1 MTENGISKKRDWSSL
16 HEGTQRY
23 WVLNTP
29 RSLMLQWQLIA
40 QTVPV
45 HLRHDRQ
52 ARHARKYAIST
63 RALWASCKRPA
74 SRHRVFS
81 VTQSTG
87 SSVWHKHVH
96 SSHIQRMPLGLGTR
110 IFTIGNISPVTVQ
123 SQRQWPW
130 PCSLVCMHKSM
141 YACTITESCLPMS
154 GWPGR
159 PGRQN
164 NRGIKHCM
172 YHPVL
177 KSYNKGTCTC
187 ILYKTFST
195 WGIGYV
201 TVDRHLAIKS

>member
-1 MTENGISKKRDWSSL
+1 MKVLRGTGFWTHQGLWCCTDSSL
-16 HEGTQRY
+16 
-23 WVLNTP
+23 P
-29 RSLMLQWQLIA
+29 RLCQYFY
-40 QTVPV
+40 VR
-45 HLRHDRQ
+45 RHDSP

-74 SRHRVFS
+74 SP
-81 VTQSTG
+81 
-87 SSVWHKHVH
+87 VWHEHVH
-96 SSHIQRMPLGLGTR
+96 SSHIQRRPLGLGTR

-130 PCSLVCMHKSM
+130 PCSLVCMHKNM
-141 YACTITESCLPMS
+141 YTCTITESCLPMS

-172 YHPVL
+172 YHPVH

-201 TVDRHLAIKS
+201 TVDSYLAISLDIS

>member
-1 MTENGISKKRDWSSL
+1 MTQNGISKKRDWSSL

-45 HLRHDRQ
+45 HLRHDRP

-63 RALWASCKRPA
+63 RALWASCKRPP
-74 SRHRVFS
+74 
-81 VTQSTG
+81 
-87 SSVWHKHVH
+87 SSVWHTHIH
-96 SSHIQRMPLGLGTR
+96 SSHKQRRSLGLGTR
-110 IFTIGNISPVTVQ
+110 IFTIGNISPVTIQ

-130 PCSLVCMHKSM
+130 PCSLVCMHESM
-141 YACTITESCLPMS
+141 YACIITENCLPMW

-164 NRGIKHCM
+164 NRH
-172 YHPVL
+172 
-177 KSYNKGTCTC
+177 
-187 ILYKTFST
+187 
-195 WGIGYV
+195 
-201 TVDRHLAIKS
+201 